1 MLVFGMNTPGNLK
14 WACAALLIC
23 YYFNHLRAIFNEH
36 YEQQRR
42 MLNINPQNEEVRVE
56 VNIIEANEMGEIIDE
71 NQNDG
76 NPNQGRRAMRR
87 MMDRHAPRRNR

>member
-1 MLVFGMNTPGNLK
+1 MKLGVFMLVFGMNTPGNLK

-42 MLNINPQNEEVRVE
+42 MLNINPQNE
-56 VNIIEANEMGEIIDE
+56 
-71 NQNDG
+71 
-76 NPNQGRRAMRR
+76 
-87 MMDRHAPRRNR
+87 

>member
-1 MLVFGMNTPGNLK
+1 
-14 WACAALLIC
+14 
-23 YYFNHLRAIFNEH
+23 
-36 YEQQRR
+36 